1 LFTHSGEGEK
11 MSKKENVEDINTK
24 IAAGFEHVEKKLA
37 EAKNVAGLFEILF
50 ESIEREF
57 DVPFVWLTLINASS
71 ATPVIEAIKSSDVL
85 KDRLNIIKPDLFL
98 EIFPSGVKPV
108 LVNKNLNK
116 YYKLFPA
123 NRKYFVKSLALVPFK
138 MNDDIVGSWNNGDA
152 RLNRYTPDMQT
163 NLLQKLAHALSIRL
177 NELI

>member
-1 LFTHSGEGEK
+1 
-11 MSKKENVEDINTK
+11 MDKKENMDDINTK
-24 IAAGFEHVEKKLA
+24 IAAGFENIEKKLA

-50 ESIEREF
+50 EAIEKEF
-57 DVPFVWLTLINASS
+57 EVPFVWLTLKNNVGARHL
-71 ATPVIEAIKSSDVL
+71 IEAVKSSDIL
-85 KDRLNIIKPDLFL
+85 KDRLNVIRPELFC
-98 EIFPSGVKPV
+98 EIFPSGLKPV

-138 MNDDIVGSWNNGDA
+138 MNDEIVGSWNNGDA

-163 NLLQKLAHALSIRL
+163 NLLQKLAHAVSVRL
-177 NELI
+177 NEII